1 MTTSSDRV
9 LGFLIEE
16 DTAEELISLRHKIVE
31 NVDICNENDE
41 SIMYK
46 KCFMI

>member
-1 MTTSSDRV
+1 MTTSSDRI

-16 DTAEELISLRHKIVE
+16 DTSDGLHSLRRKIVE
-31 NVDICNENDE
+31 SVDVRNEKGQ

-46 KCFMI
+46 KCFFS